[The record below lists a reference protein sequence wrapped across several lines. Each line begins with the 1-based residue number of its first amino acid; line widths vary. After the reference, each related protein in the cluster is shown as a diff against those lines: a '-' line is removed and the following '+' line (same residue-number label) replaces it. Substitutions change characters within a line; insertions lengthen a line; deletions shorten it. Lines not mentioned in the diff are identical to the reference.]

1 MQKEFASGEDP
12 TFDSELRD
20 MLYDRRSGQISC
32 SEHEPL
38 LLQLPGSLPF
48 EEVKPH
54 AATALEEMIDRLSEL
69 P

>member
-12 TFDSELRD
+12 TFDTELRD

-38 LLQLPGSLPF
+38 LL
-48 EEVKPH
+48 
-54 AATALEEMIDRLSEL
+54 
-69 P
+69 